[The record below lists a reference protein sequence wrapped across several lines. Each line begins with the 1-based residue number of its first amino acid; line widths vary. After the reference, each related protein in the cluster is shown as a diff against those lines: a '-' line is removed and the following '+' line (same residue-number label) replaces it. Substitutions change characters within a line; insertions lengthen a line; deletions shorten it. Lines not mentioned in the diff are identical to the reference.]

1 MEDLNLILDFD
12 SANLYHFYT
21 SEMLSRPIRLREKAA
36 C

>member
-12 SANLYHFYT
+12 SANLYYFYT
-21 SEMLSRPIRLREKAA
+21 SEMLSRPIHLREKAA